1 MEPVIKTA
9 MLIGAG
15 LSLTS
20 FSPSTPEAILATSP
34 PKWQLGARP
43 LCGARNGA
51 MGPPAALLSAARLT
65 KPADELESIPLYS
78 DLAASTFPVTTSN
91 KQARR
96 YFHQGLMLSYGFNH
110 AGAVRSFRAAQRLD
124 PNCALCWWGEALAL
138 GPNINAPMDARDR
151 EAALNAAEQAMAL
164 RHHGSPIEAALI
176 EALAHRYSRQAD
188 GDRSAL
194 DAHYADAMLDVARR
208 FPQDDD
214 VAVLAAEATMDT
226 SPWNYWQA
234 DKKTPIGRT
243 GEAVRLVNMVMA
255 RNPSHVQASHLAIHL
270 FEASNPA
277 RAEAAADRLA
287 RNAPASAAHLIH
299 MPAHIYHPRGR
310 YADSM
315 RVNSAAARADE
326 AFIRSAGDHGLVRY
340 GYYPHN
346 VHFIVASAQMAGD
359 MDRALNEA
367 KRLRLLLDVAT
378 SEKIA
383 WVQAIDAAPYM
394 AMAQFAAPDA
404 ILVMPEP
411 DPRLPYAAA
420 IRHYARAIAYAQ
432 QQDRAAFDQEIS
444 AMQGLAKSNAI
455 AAMIAQDMPAH
466 TLLQLAEAVAR
477 GRFAALAGDYAK
489 AEQAYR
495 AAIEIEDS
503 LPYQEPAYWYYPV
516 RQSLGATQFMDHRYA
531 EAAQSFTEIL
541 QQSPHNGWALYGL
554 TMSKAATG
562 DILGAAMA
570 TSGLTQAWHGN
581 PNWLKMER
589 L

>member
-1 MEPVIKTA
+1 VSIFIKTA
-9 MLIGAG
+9 TLIGAG
-15 LSLTS
+15 LSLAS
-20 FSPSTPEAILATSP
+20 FSPDARQSMRPAQP
-34 PKWQLGARP
+34 QQWQLTAPP
-43 LCGARNGA
+43 LCGAANRV
-51 MGPPAALLSAARLT
+51 MRPTSALLSVASLAGAAN
-65 KPADELESIPLYS
+65 ELAPIPLYS
-78 DLAASTFPVTTSN
+78 DLTTSAFPVTTSSP
-91 KQARR
+91 QARH
-96 YFHQGLMLSYGFNH
+96 YFRQGLIHNYGFNH
-110 AGAVRSFRAAQRLD
+110 AGAIRSFRAAQRLD
-124 PNCALCWWGEALAL
+124 PNCALCWWGEAVAL

-151 EAALNAAEQAMAL
+151 AAALDAVDHAMTL
-164 RHHGSPIEAALI
+164 RHHVTPMETALI
-176 EALAHRYSRQAD
+176 EAVSHRYSRQA
-188 GDRSAL
+188 GTDRSTL
-194 DAHYADAMLDVARR
+194 DAHYADAMLNVARR
-208 FPQDDD
+208 FPHNDD
-214 VAVLAAEATMDT
+214 VAVLAAEAAMDT

-243 GEAVRLVNMVMA
+243 AEAVRLVEMVMA
-255 RNPSHVQASHLAIHL
+255 RNPSHVQAGHLAIHL

-287 RNAPASAAHLIH
+287 HNAPASAAHLIH
-299 MPAHIYHPRGR
+299 MPAHIYQARGR
-310 YADSM
+310 YADSI

-326 AFIRSAGDHGLVRY
+326 SFLRSAGDHGLVRY

-346 VHFIVASAQMAGD
+346 VHFIVTSAQMAGD
-359 MDRALNEA
+359 MDRAINEA
-367 KRLRLLLDVAT
+367 KRLRLLLNVAT

-404 ILVMPEP
+404 ILAMPEP

-432 QQDRAAFDQEIS
+432 KQDRAAFDQEIS
-444 AMQGLAKSNAI
+444 AMQALGRSNAV
-455 AAMIAQDMPAH
+455 AAMIAQDMPVLN
-466 TLLQLAEAVAR
+466 LLTLAEAVAR
-477 GRFAALAGDYAK
+477 GRFTAMAGDYAQ

-516 RQSLGATQFMDHRYA
+516 RQSLGAAQFMDHRYA

-554 TMSKAATG
+554 AMSKAATG
-562 DILGAAMA
+562 DIVGATMA
-570 TSGLTQAWHGN
+570 THRLTQAWLGN